1 MSTTTVLERLCSERD
16 EARNAAIAIAET
28 DGFNPEDPT
37 YVALEAEASSLDA
50 RVGALHSLIEARSA
64 ADAFDGK
71 MAKAVRRQED
81 RQAQPVETRPTWG
94 EAFVRSEIFT
104 SYGMR
109 GTSSR
114 LEIDDDVQ
122 TRALPT
128 GLADLIAAGFKGA
141 PTQVDTTPPTA
152 PTPLMDNIAQIP
164 VSTNA
169 IEYIAWTK
177 KAGGATKVAEK
188 AAKPSAEFAPTVT
201 PATLDNFAVYTQLTR
216 QMIED
221 QAAVAAKI
229 NGELRNDVLKAEE
242 ADAVAVLAAATAAI
256 PDVVNADLLKS
267 IRMGVGTV
275 QAAGY
280 APNAVL
286 LNPADWASLDIGVMG
301 GTLGG
306 PTVGANFW
314 GLRPIPSSAQ
324 AAGTAIVGDFRS
336 AVEHYFRSQ
345 VSLYVT
351 DSHGDTFLSNVFTL
365 LAERRGK
372 TVVVRPA
379 ALVEAKTA

>member
-1 MSTTTVLERLCSERD
+1 M
-16 EARNAAIAIAET
+16 
-28 DGFNPEDPT
+28 
-37 YVALEAEASSLDA
+37 
-50 RVGALHSLIEARSA
+50 
-64 ADAFDGK
+64 
-71 MAKAVRRQED
+71 
-81 RQAQPVETRPTWG
+81 
-94 EAFVRSEIFT
+94 
-104 SYGMR
+104 
-109 GTSSR
+109 
-114 LEIDDDVQ
+114 Q

-128 GLADLIAAGFKGA
+128 GLADLVAAGFTGGK
-141 PTQVDTTPPTA
+141 TQIDTSPPQA
-152 PTPLMDNIAQIP
+152 PTPLMDNISQIP

-177 KAGGATKVAEK
+177 KAGGAAKVAEK
-188 AAKPSAEFAPTVT
+188 AAKPSAEFGPTVT

-242 ADAVAVLAAATAAI
+242 ADAVAVLAAASASI
-256 PDVVNADLLKS
+256 PDTTNADLLAA
-267 IRMGVGTV
+267 IRQGVGTV

-286 LNPADWASLDIGVMG
+286 LNPADWAALDIGVMG

-345 VSLYVT
+345 VTLYVT

-379 ALVEAKTA
+379 ALVEAKKV